1 MESDDLENLLNTF
14 FHKLEGIDSKLSG
27 LKPAKVRKNRWIY
40 GAEVMKI
47 LKISA
52 STLRRRRL
60 NNEIPFKKIG
70 GSYYYPSIF
79 FEQVLLD
86 MSKRDFGDKWKD

>member
-1 MESDDLENLLNTF
+1 MESDDLENLLHTF
-14 FHKLEGIDSKLSG
+14 FHKLEGIDSKISK
-27 LKPAKVRKNRWIY
+27 LKPAEIAKNRWIF
-40 GAEVMKI
+40 GTEVMKI
-47 LKISA
+47 LRISA

-70 GSYYYPSIF
+70 GSIYYPSIF
-79 FEQVLLD
+79 FDEVLLN